1 MNNCQKKKRTFV
13 PRFFFNERDSRLIK
27 QEVVREIGTRSKQS
41 RDTEFDCRE
50 GPLDWFPDAVGNQF
64 RPPPL
69 PRFPRIQITKAE
81 LRAVCAVRSRH
92 FGPLCGIKNVPRI
105 FSPPPL
111 FFFSLF
117 LDTRKFAD
125 RETRERVV
133 VAKNRGLEEK
143 LNRRKGQIRLFDE
156 SFIYVV
162 YIPVNQFNQN
172 SLWQND

>member
-13 PRFFFNERDSRLIK
+13 PRFFFNERDSRLVK

-41 RDTEFDCRE
+41 RDTEFERAPSIDFQTRLE
-50 GPLDWFPDAVGNQF
+50 ISFDRHRF
-64 RPPPL
+64 
-69 PRFPRIQITKAE
+69 RFPRIQITKAE

-143 LNRRKGQIRLFDE
+143 LNRREGQIRLFDE

>member
-1 MNNCQKKKRTFV
+1 MFERSEQDRNKAETLNSIVERAPSIDFQTRLEISFDRH
-13 PRFFFNERDSRLIK
+13 RF
-27 QEVVREIGTRSKQS
+27 
-41 RDTEFDCRE
+41 
-50 GPLDWFPDAVGNQF
+50 
-64 RPPPL
+64 
-69 PRFPRIQITKAE
+69 RFPRIQITKAE

-143 LNRRKGQIRLFDE
+143 LNRREGQIRLFDE

>member
-1 MNNCQKKKRTFV
+1 MISRRGWKSVSTATASGFHG
-13 PRFFFNERDSRLIK
+13 SRLQK
-27 QEVVREIGTRSKQS
+27 RNFVL
-41 RDTEFDCRE
+41 FA
-50 GPLDWFPDAVGNQF
+50 LF
-64 RPPPL
+64 
-69 PRFPRIQITKAE
+69 
-81 LRAVCAVRSRH
+81 RSRH

-133 VAKNRGLEEK
+133 VAKNRGVEEK
-143 LNRRKGQIRLFDE
+143 LNRREGQIRLLDE